1 MTDTIVF
8 ILALASP
15 LSRNRLHLQHMTD
28 TSFHLLCQSFV
39 AEAYAYEIM
48 DWPKREWTGPWLSWM
63 LWLTVASNISLCQ
76 KVTLLVQL
84 HYWVPNICLRV
95 PKRERERERDGGRE
109 TLVCYHFYW
118 INFSTKYGMATIF
131 IWRGACFYLGQTRP
145 SQLGGQQRT
154 YFLPTRFDLMT
165 KVGMVNTCA
174 KGALFGGGVSHA
186 VALYRCVTLFLRDS
200 WVSCKAVDNQTRW
213 PQISTAKSLYISHC
227 CVLFQ

>member
-1 MTDTIVF
+1 MKTDWHMTDTIVF

-63 LWLTVASNISLCQ
+63 LWLTVASTISLCQ

-95 PKRERERERDGGRE
+95 PKRERERERERE
-109 TLVCYHFYW
+109 RRRERDFSLLSLLLNQLFDQIWHGDNFY
-118 INFSTKYGMATIF
+118 ME
-131 IWRGACFYLGQTRP
+131 RGVF
-145 SQLGGQQRT
+145 
-154 YFLPTRFDLMT
+154 
-165 KVGMVNTCA
+165 
-174 KGALFGGGVSHA
+174 LFGSDTPIPIGRTTTH
-186 VALYRCVTLFLRDS
+186 LFFCPHGL
-200 WVSCKAVDNQTRW
+200 T
-213 PQISTAKSLYISHC
+213 
-227 CVLFQ
+227 